1 MAAYSQNVLDEIKSN
16 TDISNIIERFVPL
29 KKQGARWVG
38 VCPFHDDHSP
48 SMNVN
53 PAMGIYKCFACGAG
67 GDVFRFLMDHE
78 KFSFMESVQW
88 VAREINYPLPQTEE
102 SATGRIQRENRERLA
117 RANEF
122 AATWFSEQLKAEQ
135 SVLKYLADRG
145 VNHESMQELRLGW
158 APESWDGLMGAAAK
172 QGISRQDLVDAG
184 LAVEKET
191 GRAFDRFRG
200 RLIFP
205 VCNLA
210 GKVIAFGGRLIG
222 DAQGPKYLNSPETEL
237 YHKSDV
243 LYGLNLSRGDISRN
257 GEAIFVE
264 GYFDFLQLWQ
274 HGIRNAAAVSGTAL
288 TSTHAKLLRRFASR
302 CFLVFDGDEAGVK
315 AARRSIEV
323 LLPTGI
329 EIRVLLLPQG
339 EDPDSLVKNQGP
351 EAFRQRLE
359 RSLNF
364 VDFLLQQ
371 ENWSSATP
379 EHRSEVSRVLKGW
392 LGLIQDP
399 VIRNSYQELASDR
412 MSIKMRHLEPSSTV
426 ISHEHHPY
434 PQEAPNPAPRHH
446 VPGFE
451 RRFAALVLYHP
462 AVRGLSFQL
471 LDPELLEQSQ
481 LGELIDHALVLLEDH
496 AEIRAELLYDRL
508 PESMRDILSSIE
520 PEPCDDE
527 TAVRI
532 FTETYLRL
540 KTSLVKQ
547 QMQQLRSELGEHDQ
561 ALQEYLSLKQ
571 EVNQLE
577 NITRKIRLSEL
588 SPLEFLEQELEAKP

>member
-1 MAAYSQNVLDEIKSN
+1 MAAYSQTVLDEIKSN

-53 PAMGIYKCFACGAG
+53 PSMGIYKCFACGAG

-78 KFSFMESVQW
+78 KLSFMESVQW

-122 AATWFSEQLKAEQ
+122 AATWFSEQLKSEPP
-135 SVLKYLADRG
+135 VLKYLADRG
-145 VNHESMQELRLGW
+145 VSNESIQDLRLGW

-172 QGISRQDLVDAG
+172 KGISRQDLVDAG

-222 DAQGPKYLNSPETEL
+222 DAKGPKYLNSPETEL

-243 LYGLNLSRGDISRN
+243 LYGLHLSRGDISRS

-274 HGIRNAAAVSGTAL
+274 HGIHHAAAVSGTAL
-288 TSTHAKLLRRFASR
+288 TQTHAKLLRRFASR

-329 EIRVLLLPQG
+329 EVRVLLLPQG

-351 EAFRQRLE
+351 DAFLQRLE
-359 RSLNF
+359 NSLNF

-379 EHRSEVSRVLKGW
+379 EHRAEVSRVLKGW
-392 LGLIQDP
+392 FGLIQDP
-399 VIRNSYQELASDR
+399 VVRNSYQELASDR
-412 MSIKMRHLEPSSTV
+412 MSLKMRHLEPISNV
-426 ISHEHHPY
+426 ISHNYNPY
-434 PQEAPNPAPRHH
+434 PEETPAQAPPLQ

-471 LDPELLEQSQ
+471 LDPELLEQSR

-508 PESMRDILSSIE
+508 PESMRDILSTIE
-520 PEPCDDE
+520 PEPCDDD

-540 KTSLVKQ
+540 KTSLVKK

-577 NITRKIRLSEL
+577 NTTQQIRLSKI
-588 SPLEFLEQELEAKP
+588 SALEFLEQELETKS